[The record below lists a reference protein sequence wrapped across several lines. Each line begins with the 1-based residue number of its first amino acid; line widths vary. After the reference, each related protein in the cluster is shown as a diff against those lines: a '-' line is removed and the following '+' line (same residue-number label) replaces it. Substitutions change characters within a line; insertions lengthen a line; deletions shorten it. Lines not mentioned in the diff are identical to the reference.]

1 MRTFGDTIL
10 LSASD
15 VMRFAGCAHA
25 TAHDLRWMRREPP
38 KPREAGAEAVILQ
51 GKGDAH
57 EAGHLD
63 KLRADG
69 RRIIGIEGNDLAR
82 DTEATLLAL
91 REGPEVIYQGA
102 LMAQGEGGAW
112 GGWSDFLERVERPS
126 KLGEYSY
133 EVVDTKLKR
142 SVTAKH
148 VLQLVL
154 YSDLLAEVQGVH
166 PEHIH
171 VELGTGKRATLR
183 LVEFAAY
190 ARRLRRRLQGF
201 VASPWAT
208 RATPCADCDLCRWG
222 DACDGQWRAED
233 SLFGVA
239 NISKVQVAKLEA
251 AGVRTMAELASLD
264 RVVRGLSPSTQGKLV
279 LQARLQHDR
288 KTGEPTHVLREPEPG
303 RGYAL
308 LPRPDAGDIFYD
320 IEGDPHVDGGG
331 LEYLHGLWVAGEF
344 HALWSHDRAGEKE
357 ALRKLLG
364 FFEARLRESPEAHIY
379 HYAAYEL
386 TALKR
391 LTVRHG
397 IGEAL
402 LDRLLRE
409 RRFVDLYTV
418 VRGAVVCSEDS
429 YSIKSLEALYGLERN
444 GEVKTAGGSVVAY
457 ERYRETSD
465 EAILQEI
472 EDYNRVDCVST
483 EKLRD
488 WLVSVRPAGEWPVLS
503 DDADKV
509 EEKDAEQQADL
520 DHLRALIGEPGEDK
534 AKRALFDLGL
544 FHRREAKPA
553 WWAVFDSLG
562 REDDELEEDLDAL
575 GGLEAMGP
583 AEPVKQSFARR
594 YRFPR
599 QETKIRAGHRVT
611 VPDPEGLMGSVTVE
625 EMDLWRCEVVLK
637 VGKAKAHLLADRLSL
652 HPGSPIDTKP
662 IRDGLRAVIADQCG
676 EKRLTA
682 VDDLLARR
690 PPRLRG
696 GPVADILGGRDPV
709 AGTVDAVLR
718 MEGTVLP
725 IQGPPG
731 TGKTYV
737 TARAILALVRQG
749 KRVGVAASSHEAL
762 RNVLLGCLSALE
774 EADLPFDCEIAHKVG
789 QGEDSY
795 EEGCPIQR
803 PTSNDAAILS
813 AAPVVGGTA
822 WFFAREEQAGR
833 FDYLFVD
840 EAGQMGLANLL
851 GMGRA
856 ARNIVLVGDPRQL
869 PQVIQGSHPDPA
881 GLSCLEWLLGDATT
895 IPPDRGI
902 FLPVSRRMHPD
913 VCRFISDQVYGGRLL
928 SHPDTAKQKVGNT
941 PFPEGGAFW
950 VPVEHSARAQICPEE
965 VEAIAEAAALLLS
978 GLWTDKDGTTRPM
991 RESDIIVVA
1000 PYNAQV
1006 NALRDALPAGIKVGT
1021 VDKFQGQEAAV
1032 CLVSMTAS
1040 SAEET
1045 SRGMEFLLSLN
1056 RINVAVSR
1064 AKALAL
1070 VFGAERLLDARCETV
1085 GQMRL
1090 ANTLCALAEAAQ
1102 VERPVIRRV
1111 S

>member
-1 MRTFGDTIL
+1 MKTFGDTIL

-15 VMRFAGCAHA
+15 VMRFAGCQHA

-69 RRIIGIEGNDLAR
+69 RRIIGIEGNDLVR
-82 DTEATLLAL
+82 DVGATLAAL

-102 LMAQGEGGAW
+102 LMARGEGAAW
-112 GGWSDFLERVERPS
+112 GGWSDFLERVDRPS

-148 VLQLVL
+148 VLQLAL

-208 RATPCADCDLCRWG
+208 RAAPCADCDLCRWG
-222 DACDGQWRAED
+222 DACDDQWRAED

-279 LQARLQHDR
+279 LQAKLQHDR

-308 LPRPDAGDIFYD
+308 LPRRDPGDIFYD

-331 LEYLHGLWVAGEF
+331 LEYLHGLWCGGEF

-379 HYAAYEL
+379 HYAAYEV

-418 VRGAVVCSEDS
+418 VRGAVVASEDN
-429 YSIKSLEALYGLERN
+429 YSIKSLEALYGLERD

-457 ERYRETSD
+457 ERYRDTGD
-465 EAILQEI
+465 EAILKEI
-472 EDYNRVDCVST
+472 EAYNRVDCVST

-488 WLVSVRPAGEWPVLS
+488 WLVTVRPAGEWPVLGQGS
-503 DDADKV
+503 A
-509 EEKDAEQQADL
+509 DAEESDSARKDREHEEEVRRL
-520 DHLRALIGEPGEDK
+520 LGEPGEDK
-534 AKRALFDLGL
+534 VRRALLDLGL

-553 WWAVFDSLG
+553 WWAVLASVDKQP
-562 REDDELEEDLDAL
+562 EELEEDLDAL

-583 AEPVKQSFARR
+583 AEPTSTRKSVQRR
-594 YRFPR
+594 YRFPP
-599 QETKIRAGHRVT
+599 QETKIRAGQT
-611 VPDPEGLMGSVTVE
+611 VSVPTDGFPDTVE
-625 EMDLWRCEVVLK
+625 VVELDHARGEVLLK
-637 VGKAKAHLLADRLSL
+637 KGNAKAHLLADRLSL
-652 HPGSPIDTKP
+652 HPTGPLKTDV
-662 IRDGLRAVIADQCG
+662 IRDGLRAVIVDQCG

-709 AGTVDAVLR
+709 EGTVDAVLR

-737 TARAILALVRQG
+737 TARAILALVREG
-749 KRVGVAASSHEAL
+749 KRVGVAASSHEAI

-789 QGEDSY
+789 EGEDSY

-822 WFFAREEQAGR
+822 WFFARDEQAGR

-881 GLSCLEWLLGDATT
+881 GLSCLEWLLGEAST

-913 VCRFISDQVYGGRLL
+913 ACPLHLGPGLCGPAPEPPRHRQTEGWQHPLPGGR
-928 SHPDTAKQKVGNT
+928 
-941 PFPEGGAFW
+941 
-950 VPVEHSARAQICPEE
+950 
-965 VEAIAEAAALLLS
+965 
-978 GLWTDKDGTTRPM
+978 
-991 RESDIIVVA
+991 
-1000 PYNAQV
+1000 
-1006 NALRDALPAGIKVGT
+1006 
-1021 VDKFQGQEAAV
+1021 
-1032 CLVSMTAS
+1032 
-1040 SAEET
+1040 
-1045 SRGMEFLLSLN
+1045 
-1056 RINVAVSR
+1056 
-1064 AKALAL
+1064 
-1070 VFGAERLLDARCETV
+1070 RLLGACGAQRPRPDLPRGGRGHRRGRGSAPLR
-1085 GQMRL
+1085 
-1090 ANTLCALAEAAQ
+1090 ALDRQ
-1102 VERPVIRRV
+1102 GRR
-1111 S
+1111 